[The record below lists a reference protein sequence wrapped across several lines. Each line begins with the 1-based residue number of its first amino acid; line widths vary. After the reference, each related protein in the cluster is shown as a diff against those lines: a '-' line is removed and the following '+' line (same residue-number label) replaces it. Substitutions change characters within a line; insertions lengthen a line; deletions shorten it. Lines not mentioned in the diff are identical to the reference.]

1 MSLKFKNEIDSATFD
16 DLMDENENGVY
27 ELSCLA
33 SNMKNE
39 IV

>member
-16 DLMDENENGVY
+16 DLMDENENVVY
-27 ELSCLA
+27 QLCLA

>member
-1 MSLKFKNEIDSATFD
+1 MSLKFKTEIDSTTFD
-16 DLMDENENGVY
+16 DLMDENENVVY

-33 SNMKNE
+33 SNMKND